1 MDSYNK
7 QPAKNQIIN
16 TLPPCVPT
24 PTCVELPKIEN
35 HIRYDMV
42 FTIQSILNLFFNKAF
57 FISFSAGF
65 VGLIVA
71 AVAALLVTMII
82 GKSKEESNMFEK
94 ISDWAVC
101 LSSLIIS
108 LGNGFCWIAL
118 SPGFRNF
125 SMEFLKSIF
134 MKNQIELIQ

>member
-1 MDSYNK
+1 M
-7 QPAKNQIIN
+7 
-16 TLPPCVPT
+16 
-24 PTCVELPKIEN
+24 
-35 HIRYDMV
+35 
-42 FTIQSILNLFFNKAF
+42 
-57 FISFSAGF
+57 
-65 VGLIVA
+65 GLIFA

-94 ISDWAVC
+94 ITDWGVC

-108 LGNGFCWIAL
+108 LGNGLCWINL
-118 SPGFRNF
+118 SPGLRNF

>member
-1 MDSYNK
+1 MPQY
-7 QPAKNQIIN
+7 
-16 TLPPCVPT
+16 VPT

-42 FTIQSILNLFFNKAF
+42 FSIQNLFLNKAF

-65 VGLIVA
+65 VGLIFA

-108 LGNGFCWIAL
+108 LGNGLCWIAL

-125 SMEFLKSIF
+125 SMEFLKSIL